1 MTNRKFNVVP
11 TKSTI
16 VTADRVVLIDSED
29 SMKLK
34 QADAT
39 AFKGVKGDT
48 GDTGPAGPI
57 GATGLAWPAGP
68 QGPTGATGA
77 TGAPGATWGQWT
89 SINSVVL
96 TSGTHA
102 PGTLD
107 TYTINYSNSTTST
120 FQVYNGENGV
130 AGNSGNNTYMMSGV
144 ASDISGYGSLPS
156 LNAYVSGSTD
166 VTFTS
171 LTTADTLIKSFSTD
185 LGFPNVTV
193 VPAGTFTVHYEINKL
208 ANSHSYITFARI
220 YKRSSTGVE
229 TLLFTTDESSSISA
243 NTIQSIDLSAVSVS
257 PISMLVSDRLVVKVY
272 AHMVDN
278 TGDVNLRVDGATQAR
293 FITPVVTVDAT
304 NFIPYTGAT
313 ADVNLGSKKI
323 TANSIELGNASD
335 TTISRLSAWV
345 VAIEGVAIPA
355 IAPSTSGNVMTSNG
369 TSWISSAPAS
379 SGHIIKDEG
388 TTLAT
393 RPSLNFKGANITVT
407 DNALENSTDVTIT
420 PTTLSP
426 AYTVTN
432 VTTDRTFDAD
442 STSINELA
450 DVLGTVIQDITL
462 YSGIGGGGSGTNL
475 AYIASPTNGLVT
487 SDTGTD
493 ATIPLA
499 DGTNAGL
506 MTAAEKTKVGNTSG
520 TNTWDETKSSI
531 ETKLGVATSSNSGYL
546 SSTDWSTFNG
556 KQPAGTYST
565 DIHSNITAL
574 NAVSG
579 TNTGNQTITNTFDT
593 TSHTVTMSASGGSVQ
608 LIEGS
613 GITLTTWGTSSDGTV
628 TIAATNVGTVTNST
642 NLDANYLV
650 LGDGSGV
657 VKTNGNY
664 ITDGDGNLRLG
675 VGQVTDGSISFKQ
688 MNSLFQAS
696 ISAAATNLTTNRV
709 VSLPNES
716 GTIAL
721 TSIVSDT
728 VFWAGWDGDTTKA
741 PSKNAVY
748 DEMELKAPK
757 LNAVLDYP
765 TLTGTV
771 IINVG
776 TPTVGDVLTCNDTT
790 GEVIWAPATWGA
802 GWFAEIRIQDYS
814 GSATIGILGMYDATR
829 TGTLQEVTIISDT
842 RPVGSNLVAELRKN
856 STTSG
861 NVLSSALQV
870 TTTETATNG
879 RYVWS
884 PISSFTSTA
893 IAAGDVF
900 YVVLT
905 SVGSTT
911 AALNARVILRYT

>member
-48 GDTGPAGPI
+48 GDTWPAGPT

-68 QGPTGATGA
+68 QGPTGATWA
-77 TGAPGATWGQWT
+77 TGAPGAIWGQWT

-462 YSGIGGGGSGTNL
+462 FSGIGGWGSGTNL
-475 AYIASPTNGLVT
+475 SYIASPTNGLVT

-642 NLDANYLV
+642 NLDIDYLV
-650 LGDGSGV
+650 LWDDNGV
-657 VKTNGNY
+657 IKTSPNY
-664 ITDGDGNLRLG
+664 IGDGNGNLSLG
-675 VGQVTDGSISFKQ
+675 TSIIADGSLSFYQ
-688 MNSLFQAS
+688 GAS
-696 ISAAATNLTTNRV
+696 NYVATIQPTNTFTADRLIH
-709 VSLPNES
+709 LPNES

-721 TSIVSDT
+721 TSILDNT
-728 VFWAGWDGDTTKA
+728 VFGAWWNWDTTHA
-741 PSKNAVY
+741 PTRDAVY
-748 DEMELKAPK
+748 DEVFKKVNK
-757 LNAVLDYP
+757 LNGGMTNPL
-765 TLTGTV
+765 LNGV
-771 IINVG
+771 ITIDTG
-776 TPTVGDVLTCNDTT
+776 TPTAGHVLTCTDTT
-790 GEVIWAPATWGA
+790 GIATWSAPTWGA
-802 GWFAEIRIQDYS
+802 SGFAEIRIQDYS